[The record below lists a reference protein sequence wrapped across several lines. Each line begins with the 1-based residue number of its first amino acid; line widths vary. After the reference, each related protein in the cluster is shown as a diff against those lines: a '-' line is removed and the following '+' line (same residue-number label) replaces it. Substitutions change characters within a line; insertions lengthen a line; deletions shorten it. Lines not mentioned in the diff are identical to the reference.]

1 MPDSGCAHRGAT
13 RLLNAMHANCLLLRK
28 DLREPLLAV
37 RWPDDVTLATL
48 DPQWLP
54 QAHALLEQA
63 YRGGNGRV
71 ESLQHWQH
79 ALVHDAEY
87 DPQLCFALLHKGQV
101 IAFAQAWTSAFL
113 KDLVVHPD
121 HQRRGLG
128 GALLSHVFAV
138 FKQRREAWVDLKVME
153 HNHTALRLYQKH
165 GMTLVQREQ
174 VR

>member
-1 MPDSGCAHRGAT
+1 M
-13 RLLNAMHANCLLLRK
+13 
-28 DLREPLLAV
+28 
-37 RWPDDVTLATL
+37 
-48 DPQWLP
+48 
-54 QAHALLEQA
+54 
-63 YRGGNGRV
+63 
-71 ESLQHWQH
+71 
-79 ALVHDAEY
+79 HDAEY
-87 DPQLCFALLHKGQV
+87 DPQLCFALLHKSRV

-128 GALLSHVFAV
+128 DALLSHVFAV
-138 FKQRREAWVDLKVME
+138 FRQRREAWVDLKVME

>member
-1 MPDSGCAHRGAT
+1 MSAYS
-13 RLLNAMHANCLLLRK
+13 LLLRK

-48 DPQWLP
+48 KPQWLP
-54 QAHALLEQA
+54 QAHALLDQA
-63 YRGGNGRV
+63 YSGGMGSI
-71 ESLQHWQH
+71 ESIAHWQH

-87 DPQLCFALLHKGQV
+87 DPQLCFALLRKGQV

-128 GALLSHVFAV
+128 DALLSHVFAI

-153 HNHTALRLYQKH
+153 GNHTALRLYQKH
-165 GMTLVQREQ
+165 GMTVVQRELAL
-174 VR
+174 